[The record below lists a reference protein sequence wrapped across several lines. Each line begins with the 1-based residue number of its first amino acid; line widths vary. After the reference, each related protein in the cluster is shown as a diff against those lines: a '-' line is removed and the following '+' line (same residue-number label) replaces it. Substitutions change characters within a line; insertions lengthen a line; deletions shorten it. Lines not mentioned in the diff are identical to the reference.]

1 MTVNIE
7 ALLHYLCKGYSEI
20 VDAELIPYKTN
31 PKGAFGSPVI
41 ILEMA
46 KEGLSLAFKREGRIL
61 IEITMNIQHE
71 KVNGWEFPNELPSPL
86 QKTMSRQWVHETF
99 GEPERSVPP
108 KVIMKKAFGWVELF
122 TVERFAL
129 PLSMQFDYDLMDRVK
144 EVAFIPT
151 SELRW

>member
-1 MTVNIE
+1 
-7 ALLHYLCKGYSEI
+7 
-20 VDAELIPYKTN
+20 
-31 PKGAFGSPVI
+31 
-41 ILEMA
+41 MA

-61 IEITMNIQHE
+61 TEITMNIQHE

-108 KVIMKKAFGWVELF
+108 KVIMKKVFGWVELF
-122 TVERFAL
+122 TVEGFAL